1 MKQTIFYFRVFI
13 AVMTLPWWCSA
24 YAEDGG
30 PSISPSSQSV
40 IGTVNAALKSTAIYT
55 ARNFSGSVTY
65 VMNPALPLGLS
76 FSSTTGV
83 ISGTPTALSSTVSYT
98 VTATDSKKGTASAKI
113 NLSVGS
119 GSGSGSSSAPNCM
132 AATLDAVGEG
142 RRAYLRLNCYGCHGM
157 TGAGGMGPKI
167 AGEGGDVSEVVNGG
181 GDSMPSFKNYLCPN
195 DAANLTA
202 YVNVQGTAAEP
213 VWLDWWNA
221 IPSLKW

>member
-30 PSISPSSQSV
+30 PSLSPSSQSV
-40 IGTVNAALKSTAIYT
+40 IGTVNTALKSTAAYT
-55 ARNFSGSVTY
+55 ASSFSGTVTY
-65 VMNPALPLGLS
+65 VINPALPLGLS

-98 VTATDSKKGTASAKI
+98 VTATDTKKGTASAKI

-132 AATLDAVGEG
+132 PATLDAVGEG

-157 TGAGGMGPKI
+157 SGASLPG
-167 AGEGGDVSEVVNGG
+167 VS
-181 GDSMPSFKNYLCPN
+181 
-195 DAANLTA
+195 
-202 YVNVQGTAAEP
+202 
-213 VWLDWWNA
+213 
-221 IPSLKW
+221 